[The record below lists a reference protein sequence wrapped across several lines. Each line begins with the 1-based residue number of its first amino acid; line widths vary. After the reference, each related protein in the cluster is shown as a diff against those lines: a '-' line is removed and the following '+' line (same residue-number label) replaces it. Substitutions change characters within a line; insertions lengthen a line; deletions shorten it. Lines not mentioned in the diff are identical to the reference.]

1 MSYLLVLTF
10 FALVGSVSILGTI
23 NEPLIL
29 PDEKLPLFVRQLAK
43 EAFLEGRTI
52 MNKNDKGQIESVT
65 GFRWQDLDI
74 VNLNS
79 IWIKEIERLKGLKK

>member
-10 FALVGSVSILGTI
+10 FALVGSISFLGI
-23 NEPLIL
+23 NEPVTLSAEEL
-29 PDEKLPLFVRQLAK
+29 PSFVRQLAK

-52 MNKNDKGQIESVT
+52 MNKNDKGQIESVS
-65 GFRWQDLDI
+65 GSKWQDLEI
-74 VNLNS
+74 LVLSS